1 MTANGVDCVLLPTY
15 PVDAIFRTKAVALAA
30 ITCQWIAIC
39 SVAQR
44 RDLFASELIGPDGS
58 SLGAAENDWLLTAE
72 LNRDAAELDAAL
84 TFRRPWRARARAG
97 SIYGHLRPIDDPRSR
112 DRTIV

>member
-15 PVDAIFRTKAVALAA
+15 PVDAIFRTKAVALA
-30 ITCQWIAIC
+30 
-39 SVAQR
+39 
-44 RDLFASELIGPDGS
+44 DGS

-84 TFRRPWRARARAG
+84 TFRRPWRARAREG
-97 SIYGHLRPIDDPRSR
+97 SIYGHHRPIDDPRSR